1 MYIEYFG
8 HIFMALYFFLKMIF
22 PVETFII
29 YISMLIMKD
38 CTLSTIIVLDLVHMR
53 KISIIFFNLRF
64 GQFLMK
70 ILFER
75 HSRQDN

>member
-22 PVETFII
+22 LVETFII

-38 CTLSTIIVLDLVHMR
+38 CYSVYSYCARSRTYEKNFYYFFQQDLD
-53 KISIIFFNLRF
+53 SF
-64 GQFLMK
+64 
-70 ILFER
+70 
-75 HSRQDN
+75 